1 MARSLNEKSQEINK
15 YLKEIE
21 NLKIMHSQEL
31 YILKKREKKQW
42 GSFCFFV
49 QEIILPPK
57 FQIPRIYLINLQF
70 PFTQLASACELLQ
83 SCAAAKSV
91 TLLYYY

>member
-31 YILKKREKKQW
+31 YILKKREKKQ
-42 GSFCFFV
+42 
-49 QEIILPPK
+49 
-57 FQIPRIYLINLQF
+57 
-70 PFTQLASACELLQ
+70 
-83 SCAAAKSV
+83 
-91 TLLYYY
+91 